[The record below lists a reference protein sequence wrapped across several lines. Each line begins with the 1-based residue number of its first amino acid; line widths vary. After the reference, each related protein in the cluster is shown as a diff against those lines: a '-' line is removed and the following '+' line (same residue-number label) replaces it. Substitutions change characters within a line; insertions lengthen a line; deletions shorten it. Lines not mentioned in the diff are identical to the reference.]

1 MVAESAGL
9 TSLIAATRLYPL
21 NQWLT
26 SYSSGLKLTQ
36 KALL

>member
-1 MVAESAGL
+1 MVAESAGR
-9 TSLIAATRLYPL
+9 TSFIAAAALYLL

-26 SYSSGLKLTQ
+26 SYSSGLKLAQ